1 LSGSSP
7 SQAIAAQLVS
17 VWVLVPS
24 ATRAHDVIDRISAVR
39 RDAFAEFDHS
49 AELVVYRRSVGEQS
63 ASWQRCHGT
72 DLDRRSDRMPTDYD
86 APRVKETDDVAEE
99 SLDELATRRRTDADA
114 AVLDVDDGDP
124 ANSFELPDADLSGEE
139 LTVRVVPKQA
149 DEFTC
154 SSCFLVQH
162 RNRLALQKGDQLLCA
177 DCV

>member
-1 LSGSSP
+1 
-7 SQAIAAQLVS
+7 
-17 VWVLVPS
+17 
-24 ATRAHDVIDRISAVR
+24 
-39 RDAFAEFDHS
+39 
-49 AELVVYRRSVGEQS
+49 
-63 ASWQRCHGT
+63 
-72 DLDRRSDRMPTDYD
+72 MPTDYD

-124 ANSFELPDADLSGEE
+124 ADSFELPDADLSGEE

>member
-1 LSGSSP
+1 
-7 SQAIAAQLVS
+7 
-17 VWVLVPS
+17 
-24 ATRAHDVIDRISAVR
+24 
-39 RDAFAEFDHS
+39 
-49 AELVVYRRSVGEQS
+49 
-63 ASWQRCHGT
+63 
-72 DLDRRSDRMPTDYD
+72 MPTDYD

-124 ANSFELPDADLSGEE
+124 ADSFELPDADLSGEE

-162 RNRLALQKGDQLLCA
+162 RHRLALQKGDQVLCA

>member
-1 LSGSSP
+1 
-7 SQAIAAQLVS
+7 
-17 VWVLVPS
+17 
-24 ATRAHDVIDRISAVR
+24 
-39 RDAFAEFDHS
+39 
-49 AELVVYRRSVGEQS
+49 
-63 ASWQRCHGT
+63 
-72 DLDRRSDRMPTDYD
+72 MPTDYD

-99 SLDELATRRRTDADA
+99 SLDELATRRRTDA

-124 ANSFELPDADLSGEE
+124 ADSFELPNADLSGEE

-162 RNRLALQKGDQLLCA
+162 RHRLALQKGDQLLCA